1 MEKTFRCADMDP
13 DFADC
18 EFTVSGQKELVL
30 EQAKEHLLSMHGF
43 EEEDMTTEMEDKIM
57 SAMTEEDSMLSPDD
71 SEQI

>member
-13 DFADC
+13 DFVDC
-18 EFTVSGQKELVL
+18 EFTATGPEEIVL

-43 EEEDMTTEMEDKIM
+43 EEEDMTPEIEDKIM
-57 SAMTEEDSMLSPDD
+57 SAMTEDDSTLSDD